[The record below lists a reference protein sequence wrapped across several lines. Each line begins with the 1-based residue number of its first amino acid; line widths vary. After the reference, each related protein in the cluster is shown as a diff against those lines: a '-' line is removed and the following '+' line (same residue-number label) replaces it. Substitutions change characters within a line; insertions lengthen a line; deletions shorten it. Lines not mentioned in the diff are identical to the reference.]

1 MDRWQPTHDELLD
14 AMAGAPGGMCVTDPD
29 GRVLFVNHAFAT
41 LCGAEA
47 PSLVGRLL
55 PSLFATGAG
64 TDPTSCLHQALDN
77 GWAAWEASLIDRE
90 GRARRVAVTGRLCGH
105 GARRAVIHAV
115 RDITREKRAEEDLR
129 ESKQLLQSVVAQS
142 PAAVIGWDT
151 RFRVTEWNEAARRIF
166 GWEKHEALGRHARF
180 IVPPE
185 ARDHVDAVWAEL
197 LGTAGGRRST
207 NDNLRN
213 DGRRIRCEW
222 YNVPLFDDAGRVTGV
237 MSLIEDVTEK
247 QQLQQDREIL
257 TRAIDQS
264 DDAFVMTDR
273 DGTILYVNQAF
284 ETMTGYALR
293 DVIGR
298 NPRLMQSGLHDNAF
312 YAEMWG
318 TIVAGRTWR
327 GDLVNRRK
335 DGVLYTE
342 NMTITAVFGADGTIT
357 NFVAA
362 KRDVTR
368 LREVDE
374 RSRQSQKMEAIG
386 RLAGGIAHDFNNML
400 NVIIGYAEMAGESL
414 PEDHPV
420 AADIR
425 EIERAAQRSADLTR
439 QLLTFSRKQVIEP
452 RPVCINDSVAEVAK
466 TLGRLIGEHI
476 ALEFYPQPDLWRS
489 LIDPAQVDQIL
500 ANLAANA
507 RDAMPRGGHLV
518 ISTANCEAD
527 AAFCEQHL
535 GLEPG
540 EYVMLTVS
548 DDGMGMDT
556 ASVRHAFEP
565 FYTTKSA
572 GKGTGL
578 GLATVKG
585 IVDQNG
591 GYIDLSSEQG
601 KGTVFRILLPRTLV
615 EPVPAP
621 SSEASVAVAG
631 GGTVLLVEDDERLR
645 ELTAAMLAKLGFT
658 VLAAAT
664 PLAALQVFQKNP
676 DAFRLLVTDI
686 VMPGMNGR
694 ELHECLAEVRPGL
707 RAVFMSGYAEQGV
720 VDPVKLGP
728 GLAFVPKP
736 FHRADLERAL
746 KTALSAAAAGVPGR
760 TAAPGD

>member
-1 MDRWQPTHDELLD
+1 MDRWQPTREELRD
-14 AMAGAPGGMCVTDPD
+14 ALAGAPGGMCVTDAA
-29 GRVLFVNHAFAT
+29 GCVVFVNQAFAA
-41 LCGAEA
+41 LCGVEA
-47 PSLVGRLL
+47 PALLGRLL

-64 TDPTSCLHQALDN
+64 TDPTANLAQALNN
-77 GWAAWEASLIDRE
+77 GWAAWEANLVDRE
-90 GRARRVAVTGRLCGH
+90 GRFPRVAVTGRLCGQ
-105 GARRAVIHAV
+105 GARRTVIHAV

-129 ESKQLLQSVVAQS
+129 ESRQLLQSVVAQS

-151 RFRVTEWNEAARRIF
+151 QFRVTEWNEAARRIF

-185 ARDHVDAVWAEL
+185 VHEHVDTVWAEL
-197 LGTAGGRRST
+197 LAAGGGRRST

-222 YNVPLFDDAGRVTGV
+222 YNVPLFDDEGRVNGA

-273 DGTILYVNQAF
+273 DGTILYVNRAF
-284 ETMTGYALR
+284 EKMTGYVLR
-293 DVIGR
+293 EVIGR
-298 NPRLMQSGLHDNAF
+298 NPRLMQGGVHDKAF

-318 TIVAGRTWR
+318 TIMAGRTWR

-342 NMTITAVFGADGTIT
+342 NMTITAVFDAEGAIT

-368 LREVDE
+368 LREIDE

-414 PEDHPV
+414 PQDHPV

-452 RPVCINDSVAEVAK
+452 RPVCLNDSVADVAK

-476 ALEFYPQPDLWRS
+476 ALEFYPQPDLWRA

-527 AAFCEQHL
+527 AAFCDQHL
-535 GLEPG
+535 GLDPG
-540 EYVMLTVS
+540 EYVMLTVA
-548 DDGMGMDT
+548 DDGMGMDPV
-556 ASVRHAFEP
+556 SVRHVFEP
-565 FYTTKSA
+565 FYTTKAA

-591 GYIDLSSEQG
+591 GYIDLTSGPG

-615 EPVPAP
+615 EPSLSAPA
-621 SSEASVAVAG
+621 EASASVVG
-631 GGTVLLVEDDERLR
+631 GGMVLLVEDDERLR

-720 VDPVKLGP
+720 VDPVNLGP

-736 FHRADLERAL
+736 FNRADLERAL
-746 KTALSAAAAGVPGR
+746 RTALSVAAAGSYGGA
-760 TAAPGD
+760 TAAGD